1 MYFVVTGAA
10 GFIGSNLVRAL
21 NARGETQILAVDDL
35 ERSDKFRH
43 LVACEIAD
51 FLDKDE
57 FRRRLEA
64 GDFSGSIDVVLHQG
78 ACSDTMET
86 DGRFMMENN
95 YRYSVALLDFC
106 VEDEVPL
113 IYASSA
119 AVYGAGTGFREERKF
134 EAPLNIY
141 GYSKFLFDQA
151 VRRRLGEAGSQ
162 VAGFRY
168 FNVYGPNEWHK
179 GRMASVAWHFFNQ
192 YAAERCVRPFVGSG
206 GYGDGEQRRDFIS
219 VEDVTKVNLHF
230 LDHPELSGI
239 FNVGTGRAQ
248 SFNDVALATINA
260 CRKAEGERALGLDE
274 ARSQG
279 LIEYAPFPE
288 ALKGK
293 YQNFTQADVGA
304 LRRAGFA
311 APFLPVEEGVE
322 RYCRHMLDER
332 KAAADTPRHEI
343 S

>member
-35 ERSDKFRH
+35 ERSDKFRN
-43 LVACEIAD
+43 LAASEIAD

-64 GDFSGSIDVVLHQG
+64 GDFSGAIDVVFHQG

-95 YRYSVALLDFC
+95 YRYSMSLLDFC
-106 VEDEVPL
+106 VEDQVPFL
-113 IYASSA
+113 YASSA

-162 VAGFRY
+162 IAGFRY

-179 GRMASVAWHFFNQ
+179 GRMASVAWQFFNQ
-192 YAAERCVRPFVGSG
+192 YSAERRVRPFVGSG
-206 GYGDGEQRRDFIS
+206 GYTDGEQRRDFIS
-219 VEDVTKVNLHF
+219 VEDVINVNLHF

-248 SFNDVALATINA
+248 SFNDVALATINC
-260 CRKAEGERALGLDE
+260 CRNAKGDKPVDLAE
-274 ARSQG
+274 ARRQG
-279 LIEYAPFPE
+279 LIEYAPFPD
-288 ALKGK
+288 ALKGR

-311 APFLPVEEGVE
+311 APFLPVEEGVG
-322 RYCRHMLDER
+322 RYCRQLLDER
-332 KAAADTPRHEI
+332 KATGG
-343 S
+343 